1 MLCNFYLLRVWHRIC
16 KEISMQRSTFYFLGI
31 LCLASF
37 MGCSQLNKAKDLIT
51 NPSAKEKY
59 QQEFSS
65 SPALFN
71 LWENQVGNALKDSL
85 QIDLPYFSTGD
96 FTPRGFLIYSYNVS
110 LNPGEKLG
118 IEVETESPPP
128 MVFIDLYLKQ
138 NDSIKPYKIIAS
150 AQYKESRLTYEI
162 KETGTYK
169 IIVQPAMEA
178 NSPFVLKVKKS
189 PVYLFPVSGAGNKN
203 MQSFWGAGRDAG
215 RRSHEGVD
223 IFAARGTPVVAAVNG
238 YITSS
243 GEKGLGG
250 KQVWLRDPKRSQS
263 LYYAH
268 LDSIEPISAKL
279 VKRGDTLGYVG
290 NTGNARTTPPHLHFG
305 IYKNYQGAIDPLYHI
320 FQIEN
325 PEFNARP
332 DTLKLFSM
340 KVTGKTAN
348 LRDKPYANGS
358 RIIGNSKLNDTLILL
373 GKSND
378 WYHIRTLGNQAAFIH
393 ENLVAPL

>member
-1 MLCNFYLLRVWHRIC
+1 
-16 KEISMQRSTFYFLGI
+16 
-31 LCLASF
+31 

-59 QQEFSS
+59 QSEFGFSKE
-65 SPALFN
+65 LFS
-71 LWENQVGNALKDSL
+71 LWENQVESALKDSL
-85 QIDLPYFSTGD
+85 QIELPYFSTGD
-96 FTPRGFLIYSYNVS
+96 FMPRGFLIYSYNVS
-110 LNPGEKLG
+110 LNTGEELE
-118 IEVETESPPP
+118 IELETASPQS
-128 MVFIDLYLKQ
+128 MVFIDLFLKQ
-138 NDSIKPYKIIAS
+138 DDSIQAYKSIAS
-150 AQYKESRLTYEI
+150 APYKESGLTYEI

-189 PVYLFPVSGAGNKN
+189 PIYLFPVSGAGNKN

-215 RRSHEGVD
+215 RRSHEGID
-223 IFAARGTPVVAAVNG
+223 IFASRGTPVVAAING
-238 YITSS
+238 HITSS

-250 KQVWLRDPKRSQS
+250 KQVWLRDPKRNQS

-268 LDSIEPISAKL
+268 LDSIEPISGKS

-305 IYKNYQGAIDPLYHI
+305 IYKSYQGAIDPLYHI

-325 PEFNARP
+325 QEFSGRT
-332 DTLKLFSM
+332 DSLKLFSM
-340 KVTGKTAN
+340 KVTGNTAN
-348 LRDKPYANGS
+348 LRDKPNSKSS
-358 RIIGNSKLNDTLILL
+358 RIIGNLKLNDTLIFL

-378 WYHIRTLGNQAAFIH
+378 WYHIRTFENQAAFIH
-393 ENLVAPL
+393 ENLVVPL

>member
-1 MLCNFYLLRVWHRIC
+1 
-16 KEISMQRSTFYFLGI
+16 MQRLTIYILGI
-31 LCLASF
+31 LF
-37 MGCSQLNKAKDLIT
+37 MGVFIGCSQLNKAKDLIT

-59 QQEFSS
+59 QRDFGYSQQLFS
-65 SPALFN
+65 
-71 LWENQVGNALKDSL
+71 LWENQVNNALEDSL
-85 QIDLPYFSTGD
+85 QIELPYFSTGD
-96 FTPRGFLIYSYNVS
+96 FTPRGFLIYSYNVN
-110 LNPGEKLG
+110 LNPGEELE
-118 IEVETESPPP
+118 IELEAASPQP
-128 MVFIDLYLKQ
+128 MVFIDLFLKQ
-138 NDSIKPYKIIAS
+138 NDSVKSYKSIAS
-150 AQYKESRLTYEI
+150 AAYKEFKLTYEI

-178 NSPFVLKVKKS
+178 NSPFVLKIKKS

-203 MQSFWGAGRDAG
+203 MQSLWGAGRDAG
-215 RRSHEGVD
+215 KRSHEGID
-223 IFAARGTPVVAAVNG
+223 IFASRGTPVVAVIDG
-238 YITSS
+238 HITSA

-268 LDSIEPISAKL
+268 LDSIEPISGRS

-290 NTGNARTTPPHLHFG
+290 NSGNARTTSPHLHFG

-320 FQIEN
+320 FKMEN

-340 KVTGKTAN
+340 KVTGNTAN
-348 LRDKPYANGS
+348 LRDQPNSKGS
-358 RIIGNSKLNDTLILL
+358 IIIGKSKFNDTLIFL

-378 WYHIRTLGNQAAFIH
+378 WYHIRTLKNQAAFIH
-393 ENLVAPL
+393 ENLVAPF

>member
-1 MLCNFYLLRVWHRIC
+1 
-16 KEISMQRSTFYFLGI
+16 MQRLTFYFLSI
-31 LCLASF
+31 LFVGTLI
-37 MGCSQLNKAKDLIT
+37 GCSQFNKAKDLIT
-51 NPSAKEKY
+51 KPSAKEQY
-59 QQEFSS
+59 QREFNYSQELFS
-65 SPALFN
+65 
-71 LWENQVGNALKDSL
+71 LWGNQVDNALKDSL
-85 QIDLPYFSTGD
+85 QIELPYFSTGD
-96 FTPRGFLIYSYNVS
+96 FTPRGFLIYSYNVN
-110 LNPGEKLG
+110 LNPGEELE
-118 IEVETESPPP
+118 IELEATSPQP
-128 MVFIDLYLKQ
+128 MVFIDLFLKQ
-138 NDSIKPYKIIAS
+138 NDSVKSYKSIAS
-150 AQYKESRLTYEI
+150 AAYKESKLTYEI

-178 NSPFVLKVKKS
+178 NSPFVLKIKKS

-215 RRSHEGVD
+215 RRSHEGID
-223 IFAARGTPVVAAVNG
+223 IFASRGTPVVAAIDG
-238 YITSS
+238 HITSS

-268 LDSIEPISAKL
+268 LDSIKPISGRS

-290 NTGNARTTPPHLHFG
+290 NTGNARTTAPHLHFG

-340 KVTGKTAN
+340 KVTGNTAN
-348 LRDKPYANGS
+348 LRDKPSSNGS
-358 RIIGNSKLNDTLILL
+358 IIIGNSKLNDTLMLL

-378 WYHIRTLGNQAAFIH
+378 WYHIRTLKNQAAFIH